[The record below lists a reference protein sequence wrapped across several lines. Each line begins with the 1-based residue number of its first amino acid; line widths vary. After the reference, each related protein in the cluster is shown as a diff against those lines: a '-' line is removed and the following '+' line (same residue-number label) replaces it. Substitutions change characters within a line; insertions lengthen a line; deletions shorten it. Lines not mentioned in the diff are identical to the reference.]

1 MKYSSL
7 YKILFEGVEESE
19 EFIKSLTL
27 GDVVDIANL
36 AAVLSSNMDAGVRLN
51 DDGVVEHGDGYRFGY
66 DITVYGRDEN
76 GIVNKTWDGQ
86 KYFYIDRENGDIYS
100 GDKVDNIN
108 KLVPLNEGIKNP
120 KEKVYKALVHD
131 IKNAVQ
137 IGLIYITLSPEE
149 IKELSVG
156 SSN

>member
-1 MKYSSL
+1 M
-7 YKILFEGVEESE
+7 
-19 EFIKSLTL
+19 
-27 GDVVDIANL
+27 DIANL

-66 DITVYGRDEN
+66 DITVYGEDKDGEDN
-76 GIVNKTWDGQ
+76 DGEDKTWNGQ

>member
-7 YKILFEGVEESE
+7 YKILFEGVEESK

-36 AAVLSSNMDAGVRLN
+36 AAVLSSNMDARVGLN
-51 DDGVVEHGDGYRFGY
+51 DDVVEHGDGYRFGY
-66 DITVYGRDEN
+66 DITVYGEDNDGED
-76 GIVNKTWDGQ
+76 KTWNGQ

>member
-1 MKYSSL
+1 M
-7 YKILFEGVEESE
+7 
-19 EFIKSLTL
+19 
-27 GDVVDIANL
+27 DIANL

-51 DDGVVEHGDGYRFGY
+51 DDGVVEHKDGYRFGY
-66 DITVYGRDEN
+66 DITVYGKDKD
-76 GIVNKTWDGQ
+76 GKDKTWDGQ